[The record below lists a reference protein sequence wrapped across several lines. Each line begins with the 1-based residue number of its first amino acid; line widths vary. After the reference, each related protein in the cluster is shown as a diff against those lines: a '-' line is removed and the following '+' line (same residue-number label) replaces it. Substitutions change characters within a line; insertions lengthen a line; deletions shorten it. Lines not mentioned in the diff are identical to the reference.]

1 MGKCVFKTEEGIC
14 LIKDKNRV
22 QEFSRNIRDGCKR
35 IITAVPLAALTIR
48 TTACASDVVSQINS
62 LSTFVLSIIQAAGVI
77 VTAWGVFEFANGYQS
92 HDGTQ
97 QTSALKRI
105 IAGLIM
111 VGAGTLMSML
121 GVS

>member
-1 MGKCVFKTEEGIC
+1 M
-14 LIKDKNRV
+14 IKDKKRW
-22 QEFSRNIRDGCKR
+22 QEFSHNIRDGFKR
-35 IITAVPLAALTIR
+35 ILTVAPLTALTIQ
-48 TTACASDVVSQINS
+48 TTAHATSVVTQINS
-62 LSTFVLSIIQAAGVI
+62 LSSFVLSIIQAAGVI

>member
-1 MGKCVFKTEEGIC
+1 M
-14 LIKDKNRV
+14 IKDKKRL
-22 QEFSRNIRDGCKR
+22 QKFSRDIRNGCKQ
-35 IITAVPLAALTIR
+35 IMAAVPLAVLTIR
-48 TTACASDVVSQINS
+48 STAYASDVVSQINS

>member
-1 MGKCVFKTEEGIC
+1 M
-14 LIKDKNRV
+14 IKDKKRL
-22 QEFSRNIRDGCKR
+22 QKFRRDIRNGCKR
-35 IITAVPLAALTIR
+35 IMSAVSLAALTIR
-48 TTACASDVVSQINS
+48 STAYASDVVSQINS

>member
-1 MGKCVFKTEEGIC
+1 MMNKKAFQKIGKGLKSAASKA
-14 LIKDKNRV
+14 L
-22 QEFSRNIRDGCKR
+22 
-35 IITAVPLAALTIR
+35 AVAPLAAVTVQR
-48 TTACASDVVSQINS
+48 TAHATSVVSQINS
-62 LSTFVLSIIQAAGVI
+62 LNSFVLSIIQAAGVI
-77 VTAWGVFEFANGYQS
+77 VTAWGIFEFANGYQS

-121 GVS
+121 GVSVS

>member
-1 MGKCVFKTEEGIC
+1 MNFGKGIQK
-14 LIKDKNRV
+14 IQEVVKKNRARAPV
-22 QEFSRNIRDGCKR
+22 
-35 IITAVPLAALTIR
+35 AVLLAALTIR
-48 TTACASDVVSQINS
+48 STACASDVVTQINS
-62 LSTFVLSIIQAAGVI
+62 LSSFVLSIIQAAGVI

>member
-1 MGKCVFKTEEGIC
+1 MRIKKILKESGQAARNGIQRA
-14 LIKDKNRV
+14 LSV
-22 QEFSRNIRDGCKR
+22 APAAAVMVSS
-35 IITAVPLAALTIR
+35 TAGAT
-48 TTACASDVVSQINS
+48 SVVSQINT
-62 LSTFVLSIIQAAGVI
+62 LSSFVLSIIQAAGVI

-97 QTSALKRI
+97 QTTGLKRI

>member
-1 MGKCVFKTEEGIC
+1 MEEGIC
-14 LIKDKNRV
+14 LIKDKSRM
-22 QEFSRNIRDGCKR
+22 QEFSCNIRNGCKR
-35 IITAVPLAALTIR
+35 IIAAVPLAALTIR